1 MIRPRLASAVLWALV
16 ALPAVMQLALLATAI
31 AGRVRYP
38 FDLEWMEGGL
48 LHHAL
53 RVQQGKPL
61 YVAPSIEFIPYLYTP
76 LYPTLLAALGG
87 PLGLGYLLGRAV
99 SIASLLG
106 VAMTAV
112 GSNWAAWRAAAAEAS
127 ASEPASSL
135 ASSRGQPVPP
145 GIALL
150 APLFSMGLFAAAY
163 PLVEGWYDLVRADT
177 LLLLLVTAPLAILPQ
192 WARAPGRRGHGLVA
206 AAGALL
212 ALAFFCKQTG
222 VFYVAFG
229 GAVVLVISWRKV
241 PAFVAASGLVGLGG
255 VWLLDRAS
263 DGWFWIYVSKLH
275 RDHDFNMHRFWW
287 SFRNILWQPWLP
299 YGPRFPFLGA
309 GITLVV
315 LAGLLA
321 VARHAWR
328 HRCAPPAAR
337 PLLLWSAAYAVST
350 VLGAVGWGTEFA
362 HWNAYM
368 PAFLHGALAAG
379 AALPALAATVR
390 VPDKASRG
398 GALAARAPLI
408 AAAVLALTCLDA
420 RWDPRRFTPTAR
432 DAAAGHKLIARLR
445 ALPGEVWMPSHP
457 WYLHLAGKTPLV
469 HRMGVKDVTT
479 RRSQVIDGLEP
490 ALVGRRFS
498 ALVLDQRDLDLEL
511 PLLRATYRETTQL
524 PDDEK
529 PRIFTGA
536 QVVPKAVWTPIPP
549 ASAAP

>member
-1 MIRPRLASAVLWALV
+1 MTRQRLASAALWALV
-16 ALPAVMQLALLATAI
+16 ALPALYQLALLATAI
-31 AGRVRYP
+31 AGRAGYP

-61 YVAPSIEFIPYLYTP
+61 YVAPSIDFIPYLYTP

-87 PLGLGYLLGRAV
+87 PLGLGYLLGRAL
-99 SIASLLG
+99 SIASLVGLA
-106 VAMTAV
+106 VTAFA
-112 GSNWAAWRAAAAEAS
+112 SSAAALRRPAAGSDAAAGAAADAAAPAS
-127 ASEPASSL
+127 AAPPLAPSL
-135 ASSRGQPVPP
+135 VGP
-145 GIALL
+145 LL
-150 APLFSMGLFAAAY
+150 AIGLFAAAY

-177 LLLLLVTAPLAILPQ
+177 LLLLLVTAPLAILPY
-192 WARAPGRRGHGLVA
+192 WARTAGWRGHALVA
-206 AAGALL
+206 AAGVLL

-222 VFYVAFG
+222 IFYVAFG
-229 GAVVLVISWRKV
+229 GAVVLVVSWRKL
-241 PAFVAASGLVGLGG
+241 PAFIASAGLVGLGG

-275 RDHDFNMHRFWW
+275 RAHDFSMHRFWW

-299 YGPRFPFLGA
+299 HGPRFPFLGA

-315 LAGLLA
+315 LVGLGA
-321 VARHAWR
+321 VALHALR
-328 HRCAPPAAR
+328 HRAVPRPAR

-390 VPDKASRG
+390 FSDRISER
-398 GALAARAPLI
+398 AARRAPLA

-420 RWDPRRFTPTAR
+420 RWDPRRFMPTAR
-432 DAAAGHKLIARLR
+432 DVAAGQKLVARVR

-457 WYLHLAGKTPLV
+457 WYLHLAGKTPFV

-479 RRSQVIDGLEP
+479 RRTQVIDGLEP
-490 ALVGRRFS
+490 ALRSRRFS

-511 PLLRATYRETTQL
+511 PLLSATYQPTLLL

-529 PRIFTGA
+529 PRVFTGA
-536 QVVPKAVWTPIPP
+536 QVVPKTIWTPIPSTKSQP
-549 ASAAP
+549 